1 MTSAEATALGGVIRR
16 RRLGGN
22 ITQEELGK
30 RAGYKSG
37 AGVSIFRIE
46 SGTVK
51 PTPEKLRGIARALN
65 TTVEALQQEAG
76 MVRDEPA
83 SSSQGQ
89 TIKARRKGVEAQ
101 FLQRSETL
109 SQVGAAYFGAANRSV
124 ADMATPFITVC
135 QEFVN
140 MPSTPEGPT
149 TPTKTGEDPAQ
160 RVLWIKEQF
169 EWALRGAAVRP
180 ARTDD
185 ATVRVE
191 TLGSAVVSS
200 LASALSWDL
209 NTVGRWSARSLF
221 TAVSNLGRASTG
233 APIKELRGIAQW
245 NATMARLG
253 GGPRAAGGWGITG
266 GRAVLGTV
274 AALPT
279 AIALGGVFAIGLIA
293 SRRVQEVK
301 VTAAEEFLA
310 LTEERFEAV
319 ITHMTES
326 TEILETVTTHGSW
339 SFEAWQESLASPS
352 GKPVREWPELDE
364 PQQTR
369 YRDLMQVTACLSAL
383 LALAPEELLT
393 APSTKFP
400 TIGEL
405 TFGDGQTTKQ
415 ADETTSGTLGTD
427 VTEAS
432 GGVPLATF
440 EELQERYREIRNYI
454 RKEIRASLGRRS

>member
-1 MTSAEATALGGVIRR
+1 MTSAEATALGAVIRR

-37 AGVSIFRIE
+37 AGVSISRIE
-46 SGTVK
+46 SGAVK
-51 PTPEKLRGIARALN
+51 PTPEKLRGIAKALN
-65 TTVEALQQEAG
+65 TTIEALEQEAG
-76 MVRDEPA
+76 IGRNEPA

-140 MPSTPEGPT
+140 MPSTPEGT
-149 TPTKTGEDPAQ
+149 TPHTETGEDPAQ

-169 EWALRGAAVRP
+169 EWAL
-180 ARTDD
+180 TDD
-185 ATVRVE
+185 ATVWVE
-191 TLGSAVVSS
+191 ALGSAFGSP
-200 LASALSWDL
+200 LASAMGSGALD
-209 NTVGRWSARSLF
+209 TVGRWSASRLF

-233 APIKELRGIAQW
+233 VPIKELKGIARW
-245 NATMARLG
+245 NATMARFG

-279 AIALGGVFAIGLIA
+279 AIALGGVFAIGLMA
-293 SRRVQEVK
+293 SRREQEIK
-301 VTAAEEFLA
+301 VTAAEKFLA

-339 SFEAWQESLASPS
+339 SFEAWKESLASPS
-352 GKPVREWPELDE
+352 GKPVREWSELDE
-364 PQQTR
+364 PQQAR
-369 YRDLMQVTACLSAL
+369 YRDLMQVTACLTTL

-393 APSTKFP
+393 VPSTKFP

-415 ADETTSGTLGTD
+415 ADETTSGALGTD

-432 GGVPLATF
+432 GSVPLATF
-440 EELQERYREIRNYI
+440 EELRSRYREIRNYI